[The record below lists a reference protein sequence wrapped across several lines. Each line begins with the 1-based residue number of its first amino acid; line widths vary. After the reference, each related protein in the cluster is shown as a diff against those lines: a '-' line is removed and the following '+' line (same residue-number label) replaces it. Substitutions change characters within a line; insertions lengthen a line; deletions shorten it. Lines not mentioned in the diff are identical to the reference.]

1 MEKREKRAI
10 FYEGTNPQNKI
21 KNVIGVVS
29 GKGGVGKSLVTSL
42 LASAMNKK
50 GYKTAILDA
59 DITGPSIPKAFGVK
73 GPLMAYS
80 NGTYPAE
87 SAYGVKIVSTN
98 LILDDETSP
107 VVWRGPVLSGAIKQ
121 FWADI
126 IWEDVDY
133 MFVDLPP
140 GTSDAILTVFQTIPL
155 MGIVV
160 VTSPQDL
167 VSMIVDK
174 AFALAEKMEIPVLGL
189 IENFSYFQAPD
200 TGVRYE
206 IFGKSKAEEI
216 AKKRSTDLLCRIPI
230 NPQITELVDR
240 GRIED
245 LDLAFMDEAVSKL
258 ENYKEV

>member
-10 FYEGTNPQNKI
+10 FYEATNPQNKI

-73 GPLMAYS
+73 GPLMAYT
-80 NGTYPAE
+80 NGTYPAQ
-87 SAYGVKIVSTN
+87 SSCGVKIVSTN

-126 IWEDVDY
+126 IWEEVDY

-174 AFALAEKMEIPVLGL
+174 AFALAERMEIPVLGL
-189 IENFSYFQAPD
+189 VENFSYFQAPD
-200 TGVRYE
+200 TGVKYE

-216 AKKRSTDLLCRIPI
+216 AEKRNTDLLCRIPI
-230 NPQITELVDR
+230 KPEITELVDK

-245 LDLAFMDEAVSKL
+245 IDMAFMDEAVKKL
-258 ENYKEV
+258 ENYKEA